1 MVAAKTPHDMEP
13 GWATGR
19 TSMNGTEVSKSKSKV
34 AATRN
39 EHSLLLVKADEEIHP
54 LPWFLSPEW
63 TKRSVPTANSSNHSR
78 ALQEAGTR
86 SCACL
91 FALPF
96 CSSSSTYPDANS
108 ESDLELGH
116 LVRRAVNSRE
126 IVDEADSSKK
136 CIRFLVGLI
145 VTMALALVLLIILQP
160 GAGDS
165 S

>member
-1 MVAAKTPHDMEP
+1 MVAAESPHDMGP

-19 TSMNGTEVSKSKSKV
+19 TSMNKTDVSKSKSKA
-34 AATRN
+34 AATRT

-63 TKRSVPTANSSNHSR
+63 TKRSVPPANSSGPSS
-78 ALQEAGTR
+78 ALQDAGTR
-86 SCACL
+86 HCACL
-91 FALPF
+91 FALLF

-108 ESDLELGH
+108 ESDLELGY
-116 LVRRAVNSRE
+116 LGRRAVNSRE
-126 IVDEADSSKK
+126 IVDEADGSKK

-160 GAGDS
+160 GAGRAS
-165 S
+165 